1 MTETQVR
8 QYLGEILP
16 ALADM
21 ADKVDAPD
29 LGEAAFALR
38 MMAHK
43 IGRAPP
49 ASGSPPGELRLVS

>member
-21 ADKVDAPD
+21 ADRVDASD

-43 IGRAPP
+43 IGRPL
-49 ASGSPPGELRLVS
+49 ASAAASGELRLVS

>member
-21 ADKVDAPD
+21 ADKTDAAD

-43 IGRAPP
+43 VRHPP
-49 ASGSPPGELRLVS
+49 AEAPAAREFRLVS

>member
-21 ADKVDAPD
+21 ADKVEAAD

-38 MMAHK
+38 MMAHR
-43 IGRAPP
+43 IGRPP
-49 ASGSPPGELRLVS
+49 ASSAAPGELRLVS

>member
-1 MTETQVR
+1 MTEAQVR

-21 ADKVDAPD
+21 ADEVEAPD

-38 MMAHK
+38 IMAH
-43 IGRAPP
+43 RVAMTPTPP
-49 ASGSPPGELRLVS
+49 ELHLVS

>member
-1 MTETQVR
+1 MTEVQVR

-21 ADKVDAPD
+21 ADKVRASD

-43 IGRAPP
+43 VGQLPAP
-49 ASGSPPGELRLVS
+49 ASTPNELRLLN